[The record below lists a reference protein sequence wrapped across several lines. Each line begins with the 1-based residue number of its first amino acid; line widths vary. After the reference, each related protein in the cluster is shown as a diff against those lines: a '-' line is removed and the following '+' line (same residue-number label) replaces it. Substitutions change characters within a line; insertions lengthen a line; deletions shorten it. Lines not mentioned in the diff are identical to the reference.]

1 MKCEGLAT
9 EHNDLTAGIAKAKA
23 LLLEKAN
30 PNSRRSQQ
38 EITEELD
45 LIVNKAVSHNV
56 AGDTSNFVNRM
67 IEKHMPYV

>member
-1 MKCEGLAT
+1 MGTFFMITFECNNYRTLFVLSD
-9 EHNDLTAGIAKAKA
+9 DLTAGIAKAKA

-45 LIVNKAVSHNV
+45 LIVNKAVSKYIL
-56 AGDTSNFVNRM
+56 F
-67 IEKHMPYV
+67 